1 MLNFLSENMVV
12 LTLASLALL
21 IFLVIIFLMRVAV
34 KHGKQSVNGASSA
47 SAAPTIQISS
57 LKQSFRR
64 AVELIESNLAE
75 RSERYNLSWTL
86 VINGVGPEDLPLSSS
101 GLQSALSSDSAITA
115 SVDGVGWGF
124 YDKGVAVQLQSSQLG
139 DPDSKVAQG
148 VWDEFLSLCRSYRPD
163 RPFDAIVFT
172 LPAASLMDASP
183 ENMASLLAMAKG
195 LSRRLW
201 LAQHRFALQFPVYI
215 VVSECEKIP
224 GFARFSSALPSP
236 MRRSILG
243 WSSPFE
249 LSAPFQ
255 ERWIDQGMDEI
266 SMTLSEACMELSA
279 LELPERDCSEY
290 FLLPSEVNKLR
301 SGIRGFMDELMR
313 PSAYHD
319 PFLFRG
325 FYLTGDSS
333 ESAVLLGA
341 HNPPYA
347 LAEQD
352 NLYQVKNAF
361 QPAFLRD
368 LFEKKIFPE
377 IGLVRSARTQKLR
390 RPAVHTAVRWGTGG
404 FVAVWLV
411 ALGLSSLKIN
421 YVAGELVG
429 VIEQFNQETKDAL
442 RRSRDE
448 TFDIE
453 KSKDRALRALRLLDS
468 LNAGALWSLPMP
480 GSWSYVDDLNS
491 KVQMRIADGF
501 AKTAFDPVRISLNSA
516 VAEMTGAPID
526 SSNGALLTTSN
537 CSLPKSW
544 TERASSTGQ
553 RDFEVDDQ
561 AEFMLLE
568 QYVRRAEDLQRAV
581 MALTRLTDKT
591 QAANGE
597 DLRLLVK
604 ILMGV
609 ELNGN
614 TGQIA
619 DIFRKSAPSGGMVD
633 LTSLRQAASCTFG
646 LMFDELTS
654 AVLIKKNHLLH
665 VESRYSELIAQVS
678 TETTSSFD
686 GTLGIQAWDELSLQL
701 RDQAAFLQAGKGV
714 WIQRRSP
721 QFGVNFDKLIKVAKG
736 NALLGP
742 DVTDAAL
749 KRLNDSFAKFLTEW
763 DSVSNENASSLV
775 GKLEWNEKDDRW
787 TFNADRQ
794 ALSDALSKMLALPYV
809 KNNSPKKLT
818 ESNSP
823 SVSWDRQR
831 LDQALS
837 YGDIKRNLEN
847 ELLLKFPV
855 QLKAQATRFLHGAL
869 ASKVLEATSQAMLS
883 TSRPVQQIALQESD
897 QPRLARLVALLN
909 ELGSADAAA
918 ALKGII
924 SRDIMTRLKVLDD
937 GFYQANLFL
946 PRDPEFKAWYG
957 VGSPLVQVYEA
968 SDAAGLASYVAQQV
982 AYIENATKEAEPLLQ
997 ILSSLQPNHPLVQKW
1012 MGLSGDVARNKLKSP
1027 TSSLG
1032 GLVQFLLNTGN
1043 DLEYANCIERMSKVS
1058 TARRNFDMF
1067 ADRLQSLQSGLLN
1080 RCVALKDQE
1089 RKQNWAQFSTGFNR
1103 DLSGRPPFKTPPSMG
1118 GGPSSGAMSRLES
1131 PPADLDD
1138 VAATLTHFDRAQKAL
1153 NDAAPSSVGAKLP
1166 MAYPPHIKKFE
1177 EQFIRVRQLLA
1188 PLFPVEPGSP
1198 AGYDLSVDFRVN
1210 INDEKEGG
1218 RIIDWSISTGNQTL
1232 RLKDSGKSLF
1242 WEPGMP
1248 MVVSLRIAK
1257 DSPLKPKADAK
1268 QTSMSIED
1276 KSVTY
1281 RFTDPW
1287 ALFSMLA
1294 SHREVE
1300 RNARADGRA
1309 QLLRFEFPLS
1319 VQTDEG
1325 KNMGNETQA
1334 RVFIRLGI
1342 SPVGKKTLLAWPAS
1356 FPTKAPEWTT
1366 P

>member
-1 MLNFLSENMVV
+1 MLTFLSENMVV
-12 LTLASLALL
+12 LTLAALALV
-21 IFLVIIFLMRVAV
+21 IFLVIIFLMKVAI
-34 KHGKQSVNGASSA
+34 KHGSPAASSA
-47 SAAPTIQISS
+47 ANPSAAPSIQISS

-75 RSERYNLSWTL
+75 RAERYNLSWTL
-86 VINGVGPEDLPLSSS
+86 VINGVGPDDLPLSAS

-139 DPDSKVAQG
+139 DPDSKLAQS

-163 RPFDAIVFT
+163 RPFDSIVFT
-172 LPAASLMDASP
+172 VPASSLMDTSP
-183 ENMASLLAMAKG
+183 ESLASLLAMAKG

-201 LAQHRFALQFPVYI
+201 LAQHRFALQFPIYI

-224 GFARFSSALPSP
+224 GFARFSSSLPSP

-249 LSAPFQ
+249 ISAPFQ
-255 ERWIDQGMDEI
+255 ERWVDQGMDEI

-279 LELPERDCSEY
+279 LELPDRDCSEY

-301 SGIRGFMDELMR
+301 AGIHAFMDELMR

-333 ESAVLLGA
+333 EAAAYLGA
-341 HNPPYA
+341 QNPPHA

-352 NLYQVKNAF
+352 SLYQVKNAS

-368 LFEKKIFPE
+368 LFEKKVFPE

-404 FVAVWLV
+404 FVALWLV
-411 ALGLSSLKIN
+411 TLGLATLKIN
-421 YVAGELVG
+421 YVAGELVA

-453 KSKDRALRALRLLDS
+453 KSKERALRALRLLDS
-468 LNAGALWSLPMP
+468 LNAGALWALPMP
-480 GSWSYVDDLNS
+480 GSWSSVDDLNS
-491 KVQMRIADGF
+491 KVQKRIADGF
-501 AKTAFDPVRISLNSA
+501 AKTAFDPIRISLNSA

-526 SSNGALLTTSN
+526 SSNGALLSTSS

-544 TERASSTGQ
+544 SERVANTGQ
-553 RDFEVDDQ
+553 RDLEVDEQ
-561 AEFMLLE
+561 VEFVLLE
-568 QYVRRAEDLQRAV
+568 QYVRRAEELQRAV
-581 MALTRLTDKT
+581 LALSRLTDKA

-619 DIFRKSAPSGGMVD
+619 DIFRKSASNGGMLD
-633 LTSLRQAASCTFG
+633 LTALRQASGCAFG
-646 LMFDELTS
+646 LMFDGLTE
-654 AVLIKKNHLLH
+654 AVLAKNHLMQ
-665 VESRYSELIAQVS
+665 VEARYSELIAQVS
-678 TETTSSFD
+678 TETTSSFE
-686 GTLGIQAWDELSLQL
+686 GTLGVQAWEELAGQL
-701 RDQAAFLQAGKGV
+701 REQAAFLQAGKGV

-721 QFGVNFDKLIKVAKG
+721 QFGANFDRLIQVAKG

-742 DVTDAAL
+742 DVTDASL
-749 KRLNDSFAKFLTEW
+749 KRLSNSFAKFLSEW
-763 DSVSNENASSLV
+763 DGIGNENANSLV
-775 GKLEWNEKDDRW
+775 GKLEWSEKENRWAFNE
-787 TFNADRQ
+787 DRQ
-794 ALSDALSKMLALPYV
+794 VLFDALNKMLALPYV
-809 KNNSPKKLT
+809 KNNSPRKLMD
-818 ESNSP
+818 SSSA

-837 YGDIKRNLEN
+837 YGDIKRSLEN
-847 ELLLKFPV
+847 ELLPKFPAQLRV
-855 QLKAQATRFLHGAL
+855 QASRFLHGAL
-869 ASKVLEATSQAMLS
+869 ASKVVESTSQAMLS
-883 TSRPVQQIALQESD
+883 TSRPVQQIAMQESD

-909 ELGSADAAA
+909 ELGSVDAAA
-918 ALKGII
+918 TLKSII
-924 SRDIMTRLKVLDD
+924 SRDIMTRLKLLDD
-937 GFYQANLFL
+937 SFYQANLFL
-946 PRDPEFKAWYG
+946 PRDPEFKAWNG
-957 VGSPLVQVYEA
+957 VGSPIVQVYEA
-968 SDAAGLASYVAQQV
+968 SDAAGLAAYVAQQV
-982 AYIENATKEAEPLLQ
+982 AFIENATKEAEPLLQ

-1012 MGLSGDVARNKLKSP
+1012 LALSSDVARSKLKSP

-1032 GLVQFLLNTGN
+1032 ALVQFLLATGN
-1043 DLEYANCIERMSKVS
+1043 DLEYANCIDRLSKVS

-1067 ADRLQSLQSGLLN
+1067 ADRLQSLQSALFN
-1080 RCVALKDQE
+1080 RCLGLKEQE
-1089 RKQNWAQFSTGFNR
+1089 RKQTWALFSNGFNR
-1103 DLSGRPPFKTPPSMG
+1103 DLSGRSPFKSIPVMG
-1118 GGPSSGAMSRLES
+1118 ASRMDS

-1138 VAATLTHFDRAQKAL
+1138 VAASLSQFDRVQKTLSDVTNA
-1153 NDAAPSSVGAKLP
+1153 SGGAKYS
-1166 MAYPPHIKKFE
+1166 MAYPPHVKKFE
-1177 EQFIRVRQLLA
+1177 EQFLKVRQLLA
-1188 PLFPVEPGSP
+1188 PLFPAEPGSLS
-1198 AGYDLSVDFRVN
+1198 GYDLSVDFRVN
-1210 INDEKEGG
+1210 VSDEKEGG
-1218 RIIDWSISTGNQTL
+1218 RIIDWAISNGSQTL
-1232 RLKDSGKSLF
+1232 RFKDTGKSLF

-1248 MVVSLRIAK
+1248 IVVTLRIAK
-1257 DSPLKPKADAK
+1257 DSPLKPKVDAK
-1268 QTSMSIED
+1268 QTDMTVED
-1276 KSVTY
+1276 KTVTY
-1281 RFTDPW
+1281 RYSDPW
-1287 ALFSMLA
+1287 ALFSILGA
-1294 SHREVE
+1294 HREAD
-1300 RNARADGRA
+1300 RNTRADGRS

-1319 VQTDEG
+1319 PQNDDAR
-1325 KNMGNETQA
+1325 NMASETQA
-1334 RVFIRLGI
+1334 RVFIRMGL
-1342 SPVGKKTLLAWPAS
+1342 SPAGKKTLLAWPLT
-1356 FPTKAPEWTT
+1356 FPTKAPDWSM

>member
-12 LTLASLALL
+12 LTLAALALVIL
-21 IFLVIIFLMRVAV
+21 LVIIFLLRVAI
-34 KHGKQSVNGASSA
+34 KHGKQTASGASNA
-47 SAAPTIQISS
+47 SVAPTIQISS

-86 VINGVGPEDLPLSSS
+86 VINGAGPDDLPLSAS
-101 GLQSALSSDSAITA
+101 GLQSAMSSDSAITA

-124 YDKGVAVQLQSSQLG
+124 YDKGVAVQLQSNQLG
-139 DPDSKVAQG
+139 DPDSKVSQG

-163 RPFDAIVFT
+163 RPFDSIVFT

-183 ENMASLLAMAKG
+183 ESLASLLAMAKG

-215 VVSECEKIP
+215 VVSGCEKIP

-266 SMTLSEACMELSA
+266 AMTLSEACMELSA

-301 SGIRGFMDELMR
+301 SGIHAFMDELMR

-333 ESAVLLGA
+333 ESAVLVGA
-341 HNPPYA
+341 DDSPYA
-347 LAEQD
+347 LADQS
-352 NLYQVKNAF
+352 NLYQVKNAL

-377 IGLVRSARTQKLR
+377 IGLVRASRTQKLR

-411 ALGLSSLKIN
+411 TLGLSSIKIN
-421 YVAGELVG
+421 HVAGELVG

-453 KSKDRALRALRLLDS
+453 KSKDRALRALRMLDA
-468 LNAGALWSLPMP
+468 LNAGALWALPMP
-480 GSWSYVDDLNS
+480 GSWGYVDDLNS
-491 KVQMRIADGF
+491 KVQKRIADGF
-501 AKTAFDPVRISLNSA
+501 AKTAFDPIRISLNSA
-516 VAEMTGAPID
+516 VADMTGAPID
-526 SSNGALLTTSN
+526 SGNGALLATSN
-537 CSLPKSW
+537 CSLPKFW
-544 TERASSTGQ
+544 TERASSTAQ
-553 RDFEVDDQ
+553 RDLEVDEQ
-561 AEFMLLE
+561 VEFVLLE

-581 MALTRLTDKT
+581 TALARLTDKE

-609 ELNGN
+609 ELNGK

-619 DIFRKSAPSGGMVD
+619 EIFRKSALSGGMVD
-633 LTSLRQAASCTFG
+633 LASLRQAASCTFG
-646 LMFDELTS
+646 LMFDELTEG
-654 AVLIKKNHLLH
+654 VLSKNHMLN

-686 GTLGIQAWDELSLQL
+686 GTLGIQAWDELSVQL

-721 QFGVNFDKLIKVAKG
+721 QFGANFDKLMQVAKA
-736 NALLGP
+736 NTLLGP
-742 DVTDAAL
+742 AATDPAL
-749 KRLNDSFAKFLTEW
+749 KRLNNSFAKFLSEW
-763 DSVSNENASSLV
+763 DSIANENASSLV
-775 GKLEWNEKDDRW
+775 GKLEWNEKDNRW
-787 TFNADRQ
+787 TFNADRL
-794 ALSDALSKMLALPYV
+794 ALSETLSKMLALPYV
-809 KNNSPKKLT
+809 KNNAPKKLT
-818 ESNSP
+818 EP
-823 SVSWDRQR
+823 SSAYVSWDRQK
-831 LDQALS
+831 LDQALA
-837 YGDIKRNLEN
+837 YGDTKRNLEN
-847 ELLLKFPV
+847 ELLLKFPT
-855 QLKAQATRFLHGAL
+855 QLKLQATRFLHGAL
-869 ASKVLEATSQAMLS
+869 AAKVLESTSQAMLS
-883 TSRPVQQIALQESD
+883 TSRPVQQIALQDSD

-909 ELGSADAAA
+909 DLGSADAAST
-918 ALKGII
+918 LKNII
-924 SRDIMTRLKVLDD
+924 SRDVMTRLKLLDD
-937 GFYQANLFL
+937 AFLQANLFS
-946 PRDPEFKAWYG
+946 PRDPEFKAWSG
-957 VGSPLVQVYEA
+957 VGNPIVQVYEA
-968 SDAAGLASYVAQQV
+968 SDAVGMAAYVAQQV

-1012 MGLSGDVARNKLKSP
+1012 VGLTSDVARSKLKSP
-1027 TSSLG
+1027 TSSMG
-1032 GLVQFLLNTGN
+1032 GLVQFLLNTSIDV
-1043 DLEYANCIERMSKVS
+1043 DLTNCIERMSKVS
-1058 TARRNFDMF
+1058 TSRRSFDLF
-1067 ADRLQSLQSGLLN
+1067 SDRLQSLQSGLLY
-1080 RCVALKDQE
+1080 RCNALKDQE
-1089 RKQNWAQFSTGFNR
+1089 RKQTWAQFSSSFNR
-1103 DLSGRPPFKTPPSMG
+1103 DLSGRSPFKMPPSPGAGSAAG
-1118 GGPSSGAMSRLES
+1118 GAIRAES
-1131 PPADLDD
+1131 PPADMDE
-1138 VAATLTHFDRAQKAL
+1138 VASALTQFDRVQKAL
-1153 NDAAPSSVGAKLP
+1153 SDVPPSSGGAKSP

-1177 EQFIRVRQLLA
+1177 EQFSKVRQLLA
-1188 PLFPVEPGSP
+1188 PLFPAEPGAM
-1198 AGYDLSVDFRVN
+1198 AGYDLNVDFRAN
-1210 INDEKEGG
+1210 TSDEKEGG
-1218 RIIDWSISTGNQTL
+1218 RIIDWSISSGSQTL
-1232 RLKDSGKSLF
+1232 RWRDSGKALY

-1248 MVVSLRIAK
+1248 ITLSLRIAK
-1257 DSPLKPKADAK
+1257 DSPLKPKLEVKQAD
-1268 QTSMSIED
+1268 MSIDD
-1276 KSVTY
+1276 KTVTY
-1281 RFTDPW
+1281 RYADPW
-1287 ALFSMLA
+1287 ALFSILA
-1294 SHREVE
+1294 VHREMD
-1300 RNARADGRA
+1300 RNPRADGRA
-1309 QLLRFEFPLS
+1309 QLLRFEFPLQAQS
-1319 VQTDEG
+1319 DDG
-1325 KNMGNETQA
+1325 KSLGPETQA
-1334 RVFIRLGI
+1334 RVFIRLGV
-1342 SPVGKKTLLAWPAS
+1342 SPAGKKTWLTWPAS
-1356 FPTKAPEWTT
+1356 FPTKAPDWTM

>member
-1 MLNFLSENMVV
+1 MLSFLSENMVV
-12 LTLASLALL
+12 LTLTCLAVVIL
-21 IFLVIIFLMRVAV
+21 LVIIFLMKVAI
-34 KHGKQSVNGASSA
+34 KHGKQGANSA
-47 SAAPTIQISS
+47 TLASTTPTIQISS

-64 AVELIESNLAE
+64 AIELIENNLAE

-86 VINGVGPEDLPLSSS
+86 VINGVGPDDLPLSAS
-101 GLQSALSSDSAITA
+101 GLQSALSSDSAISA
-115 SVDGVGWGF
+115 SVDGVGWSF

-139 DPDSKVAQG
+139 DPDNKATQG

-163 RPFDAIVFT
+163 RPFDSLVFT
-172 LPAASLMDASP
+172 LPASSLLDTSP
-183 ENMASLLAMAKG
+183 ENLASLLAMAKG

-243 WSSPFE
+243 WSSPFD

-279 LELPERDCSEY
+279 LELPDRDCSEY

-301 SGIRGFMDELMR
+301 AGIHAFMDELMR

-333 ESAVLLGA
+333 ESAVLLGNQ
-341 HNPPYA
+341 HSPYA
-347 LAEQD
+347 LAQED
-352 NLYQVKNAF
+352 SLYQVRNAL

-411 ALGLSSLKIN
+411 ALGLASLKIN

-453 KSKDRALRALRLLDS
+453 KSRDRALRALRLLDS
-468 LNAGALWSLPMP
+468 LNAGALWALPMP

-491 KVQMRIADGF
+491 KVQKRIADGF
-501 AKTAFDPVRISLNSA
+501 AKTAFDPIRISLNSA
-516 VAEMTGAPID
+516 VADMTGAPID
-526 SSNGALLTTSN
+526 STNGALLATSS

-544 TERASSTGQ
+544 TERASFTGQ
-553 RDFEVDDQ
+553 RDLEVDEQ
-561 AEFMLLE
+561 AEFVLLE

-604 ILMGV
+604 VLMGV

-633 LTSLRQAASCTFG
+633 LTALRQASSCTFG
-646 LMFDELTS
+646 LMFDELTQ
-654 AVLIKKNHLLH
+654 AVLSKNHLLH
-665 VESRYSELIAQVS
+665 TESRYSELLAQVS

-686 GTLGIQAWDELSLQL
+686 GTLGIQAWDELSMQL

-721 QFGVNFDKLIKVAKG
+721 QFGANFDKLLQAAKG

-742 DVTDAAL
+742 DVTDVAL
-749 KRLNDSFAKFLTEW
+749 KRLNNAFAKFLTEW
-763 DSVSNENASSLV
+763 DSIGNENASSLV
-775 GKLEWNEKDDRW
+775 GKLEWNEKDNRW
-787 TFNADRQ
+787 TFNPDRQ
-794 ALSDALSKMLALPYV
+794 VLSEVLNKMLALPYV

-818 ESNSP
+818 ESTSP

-837 YGDIKRNLEN
+837 YGDVKRNLEN
-847 ELLLKFPV
+847 DLLLKFPA
-855 QLKAQATRFLHGAL
+855 QLKAPATRFLYGAL
-869 ASKVLEATSQAMLS
+869 ASKVLESTSQAMLS
-883 TSRPVQQIALQESD
+883 TSRPVQQISLQESD

-918 ALKGII
+918 TLKSII
-924 SRDIMTRLKVLDD
+924 SRDIMTRLKLLDD
-937 GFYQANLFL
+937 GFHQANLLL
-946 PRDPEFKAWYG
+946 PRDPEFRAWSG

-968 SDAAGLASYVAQQV
+968 SDATGLAAYVAQQV

-1012 MGLSGDVARNKLKSP
+1012 AGLSADVARNKLKSP

-1032 GLVQFLLNTGN
+1032 GLVQFLLSTGT
-1043 DLEYANCIERMSKVS
+1043 DLEYGNCIDRLSKVS
-1058 TARRNFDMF
+1058 TTRRSFDMF
-1067 ADRLQSLQSGLLN
+1067 ADRLQSLQSGLLS

-1089 RKQNWAQFSTGFNR
+1089 RKQSWAQFSSLFNR
-1103 DLSGRPPFKTPPSMG
+1103 DLSGRAPFKASSLIG
-1118 GGPSSGAMSRLES
+1118 AGSSSGGASRLDF
-1131 PPADLDD
+1131 PPAELDD
-1138 VAATLTHFDRAQKAL
+1138 VAATLNQFDRVQKAL
-1153 NDAAPSSVGAKLP
+1153 SEVSPSSGGAKSQ
-1166 MAYPPHIKKFE
+1166 MSYPPHIRKFE
-1177 EQFIRVRQLLA
+1177 EQFVRVRQLLA
-1188 PLFPVEPGSP
+1188 PLFPAEPGAP
-1198 AGYDLSVDFRVN
+1198 AGYDVSVDFRAN
-1210 INDEKEGG
+1210 ISDEKEGG

-1248 MVVSLRIAK
+1248 IVLTLRIAK
-1257 DSPLKPKADAK
+1257 DSPLKPKADAR
-1268 QTSMSIED
+1268 QANMSIED
-1276 KSVTY
+1276 KAVTY
-1281 RFTDPW
+1281 RYTDPW
-1287 ALFSMLA
+1287 ALFSILTA
-1294 SHREVE
+1294 HREAE
-1300 RNARADGRA
+1300 RNARLDGRA
-1309 QLLRFEFPLS
+1309 QLLRFEFPLLA
-1319 VQTDEG
+1319 QTDDG
-1325 KNMGNETQA
+1325 KTMGNETQA
-1334 RVFIRLGI
+1334 RVFIRLAI
-1342 SPVGKKTLLAWPAS
+1342 SPAGKKTLLAWPAS
-1356 FPTKAPEWTT
+1356 FPTKAPEWTM